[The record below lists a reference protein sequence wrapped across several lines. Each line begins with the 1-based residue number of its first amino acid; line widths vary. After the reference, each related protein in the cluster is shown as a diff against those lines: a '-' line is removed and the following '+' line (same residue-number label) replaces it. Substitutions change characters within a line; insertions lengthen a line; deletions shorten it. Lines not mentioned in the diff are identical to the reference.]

1 MFQGRRARYSAAFFL
16 FMECFSMST
25 SESHR
30 ISGVLVAWRLSNGGG
45 FGRVIANGQS
55 YFICRRF
62 IVEGLP
68 IVGSPVTFEVAPL
81 LPGKLF
87 HQAINVKINNRQIVR
102 AMNMPKMVKD
112 ENGAADLS
120 RAIKI
125 LTGES
130 DHVS

>member
-16 FMECFSMST
+16 FTELSMTT
-25 SESHR
+25 SSR
-30 ISGVLVAWRLSNGGG
+30 ISGVLVAWRLSKSGG
-45 FGRVIANGQS
+45 FGRVIANEQS

-68 IVGSPVTFEVAPL
+68 IVGSPLTFEIAPP

-87 HQAINVKINNRQIVR
+87 PQAVNVKINNRQIVR
-102 AMNMPKMVKD
+102 AMNMPKMTKD
-112 ENGAADLS
+112 GAADFS

-125 LTGES
+125 LTGAS